1 MAADGEKRA
10 ATCRFGDGAVRGWLE
25 WKGEAQLASDGITF
39 GWFLP
44 SSGDAVRLG
53 ERSGRIPTTKPLLDE
68 IVDAVDNGGFKY
80 LLIPV
85 NTTCWE
91 ATVLASYYVA
101 RTRNV
106 APLIALRSGYVN
118 PALSARMFA
127 TLDQM
132 SQGRLCINLIAG
144 INDDE
149 AVADGIHDSKV
160 VRYEKMDE
168 EVEIMKRLWSSTEP
182 IGYVGKHYRIN
193 QVVEPK
199 PFQKP
204 HPPFF
209 LGGGSQQ
216 AAEVSAKHSTVHL
229 FWGDKP
235 DVIAGKVGDMKRL
248 AAKYGR
254 EDALNFG
261 MRLQIICRDT
271 EEEAWAEA
279 WRLIEGA
286 QRFDFVNMRT
296 GAAAVEGIRRTSD
309 ANRRVWELL
318 EQSGDDMKIH
328 PHLWTGISTV
338 RIGAGVAVVG
348 NPGQVAATLQEFVDA
363 GCSTF
368 CLSGYPHAEAARIF
382 SRKVMP
388 LFKDRIADRL
398 PAVA

>member
-1 MAADGEKRA
+1 MTG
-10 ATCRFGDGAVRGWLE
+10 
-25 WKGEAQLASDGITF
+25 DGITF

-44 SSGDAVRLG
+44 SSGDAISLG
-53 ERSGRIPTTKPLLDE
+53 DPKGRIPTTRAMLDE
-68 IVDAVDNGGFKY
+68 VVDAVDNGGFKY

-106 APLIALRSGYVN
+106 APLIALRAGYVN
-118 PALSARMFA
+118 PALAARTFA

-132 SQGRLCINLIAG
+132 AEGRLCINLIAG

-149 AVADGIHDSKV
+149 AVADGINDVKS

-182 IGYVGKHYRIN
+182 IGYAGKHYRIN

-209 LGGGSQQ
+209 LGGGSAQ
-216 AAEVSAKHSTVHL
+216 AAEISAKHSTVHL

-235 DVIAGKVGDMKRL
+235 DVIAAKVRDMKAL

-254 EDALNFG
+254 ADALNFG

-271 EEEAWAEA
+271 EAEA
-279 WRLIEGA
+279 WDEAHRLIAGA
-286 QRFDFVNMRT
+286 KRFDFVNMRT

-338 RIGAGVAVVG
+338 RIGAGIAVVG
-348 NPGQVAATLQEFVDA
+348 NPQQVAATLQEFVDA
-363 GCSTF
+363 GCTTF
-368 CLSGYPHAEAARIF
+368 CLSGYPHAEAARNF
-382 SRKVMP
+382 SAKVMP
-388 LFKDRIADRL
+388 LFAGRIADRL